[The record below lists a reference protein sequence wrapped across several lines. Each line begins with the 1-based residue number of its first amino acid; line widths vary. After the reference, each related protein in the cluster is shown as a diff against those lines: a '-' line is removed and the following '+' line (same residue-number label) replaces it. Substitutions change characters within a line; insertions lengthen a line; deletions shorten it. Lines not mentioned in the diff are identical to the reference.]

1 MTIVDDF
8 TDDVIEPSQV
18 AAGVS
23 PACRSLLDIFT
34 ATVERFGERVAL
46 DADDAVLTYRGL
58 WDAAGTLAVEL
69 GMAGVGPGD
78 RVGVRVSSGTAQLYA
93 SILGVLRS
101 GAAYVP
107 VDADDPAARTQR
119 IWTDAMVCAVIED
132 GSIVWTSV
140 PPRGGSEQ
148 PALDDDAWVIF
159 TSGSTGTPKGVAVTH
174 RSAAA
179 FVDAEARLWTVE
191 PDDRVLA
198 ALSVG
203 FDASCEEMWLA
214 WRNGAALVPAPR
226 AIVRSGG
233 DLGPCLVRRG
243 VTVISTVPTLAS
255 LWDERVL
262 QGVRLLILGGEACP
276 DELAWRL
283 AAGRELWN
291 TYGPTE
297 ATVVSTAARL
307 EPGRPVTIGL
317 PLDGWEVAVIDERG
331 EPVGAGETGELV
343 IAGVGLGRYLD
354 PRLDGER
361 FAPLPAFGFRRAY
374 RTGDIVRNTLDGLQ
388 FVARA
393 DDQVKLDGRR
403 IELGEVEM
411 HLRAAP
417 AVRAAAAAVQRAGA
431 GNAVLVGYV
440 VGDVDPAAVRAHVT
454 RRLAAGVALQI
465 VVLDALPIRSS
476 GKTDRRALPWPPP
489 AGRSATP
496 ADALTGTAAWL
507 AERWADQLGVPPTGP
522 DSDFFELGGSSV
534 MAAKLVSTLRA
545 RFPAAAI
552 GDVYKHRRLAE
563 LADSLDALDAGRHEP
578 PTSPATPAR
587 TWALAQVAGVLL
599 LMAATAP
606 ATFGALFAFD
616 DWEHVGVMV
625 PWPWLLAGWLLLVS
639 PPARALLVAV
649 VREALLGRLEPGR
662 YPKHSWLAYRVW
674 FVDRLAN
681 SLHLEHL
688 AGTPWSNRLAR
699 LLGADVG
706 AGARL
711 ATLPSP
717 SGLVSIGAGAT
728 IEAGVDAHGWWIEGD
743 EIVIGELRIGDGA
756 RIGTRCVLMPG
767 ADIGEGAEIEAGSVV
782 SGRVLPGERWTGSPA
797 RYVGAAGASWPA
809 DAPPRER
816 HRRFWTSMYGAGVL
830 GLRAVPLA
838 SAIPALLAFDA
849 LHGISPSVSGIVV
862 AAMLSAPLLAA
873 VFVVC
878 EAVVSALAFRAVSRL
893 IRPGWHADE
902 GATAWALWLTGQLT
916 HASNAALFPLYASV
930 YTRAW
935 LRLHGLRVGRRTE
948 VSTTEGLSRLD
959 RLGDTSFVADHPMFA
974 GARTHRGWLHIE
986 PVEVGS
992 RTFVGNGALLT
1003 GGTKVGDDS
1012 LIGIESNAPRLS
1024 ADGTSW
1030 FGAPPI
1036 ELPRVPDRPDPSRTT
1051 NPPRRLVVARGAT
1064 EIVRILLPTSVSI
1077 VLGALL
1083 FVALD
1088 ATGAAAGGLAIVAV
1102 TPFVLTAA
1110 AVCAVLVTIAVKWLI
1125 IGRYR
1130 PGEYPLWSSL
1140 VWRDEIVNSCQ
1151 EQLAGHWLLE
1161 KALGSPLLPAYLRAM
1176 GARVGR
1182 DVWCDTLAIT
1192 EFDVVHIADG
1202 CAINRGACL
1211 ETHLFHDRL
1220 LRIGPTE
1227 LCTASTLGPVSAT
1240 LPDTKLGA
1248 GCVVGG
1254 RSVVMRGEELPPGTR
1269 WHGAPL
1275 ISVSHVARHYDHW
1288 MEMTP

>member
-1 MTIVDDF
+1 MTVVDDF
-8 TDDVIEPSQV
+8 RDHVVEPSEV
-18 AAGVS
+18 ATGGA
-23 PACRSLLDIFT
+23 PPYRSLLDIFS
-34 ATVERFGERVAL
+34 ATMERFGERVAL
-46 DADDAVLTYRGL
+46 DAGDAVLTYREL
-58 WDAAGTLAVEL
+58 WDAAGALAVEL
-69 GMAGVGPGD
+69 GLAGVGPGD

-107 VDADDPAARTQR
+107 VDADDPAARTER

-132 GSIVWTSV
+132 GAIAWTSV
-140 PPRGGSEQ
+140 APRGGDEQ

-159 TSGSTGTPKGVAVTH
+159 TSGSTGAPKGVAVTH

-179 FVDAEARLWTVE
+179 FVDAEARLWTVAPE
-191 PDDRVLA
+191 DRVLA

-214 WRNGAALVPAPR
+214 WRTGAALVPATR
-226 AIVRSGG
+226 AVVRSGA
-233 DLGPCLVRRG
+233 DLGPWLVDRR
-243 VTVISTVPTLAS
+243 VTVISTVPTLAA
-255 LWDERVL
+255 LWDASVL
-262 QGVRLLILGGEACP
+262 QGIRLLILGGEACP

-283 AAGRELWN
+283 AVGRELWN

-307 EPGRPVTIGL
+307 VPGRRVTIGL
-317 PLDGWEVAVIDERG
+317 PLDGWEVAVIDARG
-331 EPVGAGETGELV
+331 EPVGIGETGELV

-354 PRLDGER
+354 RRLDAER
-361 FAPLPAFGFRRAY
+361 FAPLPALGWRRAY
-374 RTGDIVRNTLDGLQ
+374 RTGDVVRTTLDGLE
-388 FVARA
+388 FVARS

-403 IELGEVEM
+403 IELAEVEM
-411 HLRAAP
+411 HLRAVP
-417 AVRAAAAAVQRAGA
+417 AVSAAAAAVRTTGA
-431 GNAVLVGYV
+431 GNGVLVGYV
-440 VGDVDPAAVRAHVT
+440 VGDVDPAAVRAQVT
-454 RRLAAGVALQI
+454 RRLPAGVVLQI
-465 VVLDALPIRSS
+465 VVLDALPVRSS
-476 GKTDRRALPWPPP
+476 GKTDRGALPWPPP
-489 AGRSATP
+489 AGRSATG

-507 AERWADQLGVPPTGP
+507 AERWADQLGVRPTGP
-522 DSDFFELGGSSV
+522 DSDFFDLGGSSV
-534 MAAKLVSTLRA
+534 MVAKLVSALRG
-545 RFPAAAI
+545 RFPAASI
-552 GDVYKHRRLAE
+552 GDIYNHRRLAD
-563 LADSLDALDAGRHEP
+563 LADRLDALDAGLHEA
-578 PTSPATPAR
+578 PTSPTTPASR
-587 TWALAQVAGVLL
+587 WALAQVAGVLL
-599 LMAATAP
+599 LVAASAP

-616 DWEHVGVMV
+616 DWEHVGVVV
-625 PWPWLLAGWLLLVS
+625 PWPWLLAGWVLLIS

-649 VREALLGRLEPGR
+649 VRRVLLGRLEPGR
-662 YPKHSWLAYRVW
+662 YPKRSWLAYRVW
-674 FVDRLAN
+674 FVDRLADG
-681 SLHLEHL
+681 LHLEHL

-699 LLGADVG
+699 LLGAAVG
-706 AGARL
+706 DGARL
-711 ATLPSP
+711 GTLPPP
-717 SGLVSIGAGAT
+717 SALIGIGAGAT
-728 IEAGVDAHGWWIEGD
+728 LEAGVDVHGWWIEGD
-743 EIVIGELRIGDGA
+743 EMVIGELRIGDGA

-767 ADIGEGAEIEAGSVV
+767 ADIGEGAEIEPGSVV

-809 DAPPRER
+809 GAPPRER
-816 HRRFWTSMYGAGVL
+816 HRRFWTSMYGVGVL

-838 SAIPALLAFDA
+838 SAVPALLAFDA
-849 LHGISPSVSGIVV
+849 LHGVSPSISGTAVT
-862 AAMLSAPLLAA
+862 AALSAPLLAA

-878 EAVVSALAFRAVSRL
+878 EAVVSALVFRAVSRL
-893 IRPGWHADE
+893 IRPGWHPDE

-916 HASNAALFPLYASV
+916 YASNAALFPLYASV

-935 LRLHGLRVGRRTE
+935 LRLHGLRIGRRTE

-974 GARTHRGWLHIE
+974 GARAHQGWLHIE
-986 PVEVGS
+986 PIEVGS
-992 RTFVGNGALLT
+992 RTFIGNGALLT

-1083 FVALD
+1083 FLALD
-1088 ATGAAAGGLAIVAV
+1088 AAGAAAGGLAIVAV
-1102 TPFVLTAA
+1102 TPFALAAA

-1151 EQLAGHWLLE
+1151 EQLASQWLLE
-1161 KALGSPLLPAYLRAM
+1161 KALGTPLVPAYLRAM
-1176 GARVGR
+1176 GATVGR

-1202 CAINRGACL
+1202 CAVNRGACL

-1220 LRIGPTE
+1220 LRIGPTV

-1240 LPDTKLGA
+1240 LPDTRLGA

-1275 ISVSHVARHYDHW
+1275 VSL
-1288 MEMTP
+1288 